1 MTSVYAV
8 GQRLELSLK
17 KRIVPIFGQMEGCWK
32 KICVFSIPQAFS
44 AVLLDAGHRLELSGT
59 AVLRLSTKLLSW
71 QVGEIARFML
81 DPSSHHLAPFFLWI
95 WNFKHWSTSPPFRHI
110 QARGVQTTP
119 RAWLFLLNS
128 LKQAE
133 LAAYLSVLSPLSR
146 EAITSPKN
154 RFFNAGTRSFS
165 LPSSTQVQRPI
176 SGLTPSK

>member
-32 KICVFSIPQAFS
+32 KIYVFSIPQAFS

-95 WNFKHWSTSPPFRHI
+95 WNFKHWSTPPPAFAPNGSR
-110 QARGVQTTP
+110 RLPFGDYG
-119 RAWLFLLNS
+119 
-128 LKQAE
+128 
-133 LAAYLSVLSPLSR
+133 LASQPLGGLPSRNYLWRRLSR
-146 EAITSPKN
+146 RNEMKADYL
-154 RFFNAGTRSFS
+154 
-165 LPSSTQVQRPI
+165 LPS
-176 SGLTPSK
+176 KK